1 MRESE
6 AAKAL
11 SEKSGLFKSPELFEK
26 YVIAI
31 EVTFEVLSHIFGTE
45 PGSSGTGSDD
55 VKGLLES
62 FGCSS
67 VSGRRGAAGKLD
79 EVAAELLVKHRDLE
93 LQVCAMQQQQLQ
105 MHDEVSQLSAS
116 LNDAMSQVSAVSE
129 DVARLKQDVSNRA
142 SNGAVK
148 ELSEMVSDLNDSES
162 SLKERLLRAEER
174 VGEAELV
181 LRDKIR
187 GEIESLKAAMKLVPT
202 DPLNGIIAQLTRECG
217 GNIHQKGVVEVTASG
232 NWGDDQSKVEH
243 VVELGTNSRLATTM
257 VSDSWIRYDFKDRR
271 VAPTSYSIRSHDVAY
286 PRSWVLEVSSDG
298 NDGSWQIVD
307 RRDNNFDLNVSH
319 VTRNFAIS
327 NRPSGSFRFIRLRQT
342 GPNHRGDGVLES
354 TSLEI
359 FGTLS

>member
-1 MRESE
+1 
-6 AAKAL
+6 
-11 SEKSGLFKSPELFEK
+11 
-26 YVIAI
+26 
-31 EVTFEVLSHIFGTE
+31 
-45 PGSSGTGSDD
+45 
-55 VKGLLES
+55 
-62 FGCSS
+62 
-67 VSGRRGAAGKLD
+67 
-79 EVAAELLVKHRDLE
+79 
-93 LQVCAMQQQQLQ
+93 MQQQQLQ
-105 MHDEVSQLSAS
+105 MQDQVSELSAS
-116 LNDAMSQVSAVSE
+116 LNDVMSQVSAVSE
-129 DVARLKQDVSNRA
+129 DVARLKQDVSNRVSKA
-142 SNGAVK
+142 EVK
-148 ELSEMVSDLNDSES
+148 ELSDVVSCLNDTEA
-162 SLKERLLRAEER
+162 RLNDRLSCVEGR
-174 VGEAELV
+174 VREAELV
-181 LRDKIR
+181 LKDEIR
-187 GEIESLKAAMKLVPT
+187 GEIDRLKAAMKMVPT
-202 DPLNGIIAQLTRECG
+202 DPLDGIIAQLTRECG

-342 GPNHRGDGVLES
+342 GPNHRGDGVLEI